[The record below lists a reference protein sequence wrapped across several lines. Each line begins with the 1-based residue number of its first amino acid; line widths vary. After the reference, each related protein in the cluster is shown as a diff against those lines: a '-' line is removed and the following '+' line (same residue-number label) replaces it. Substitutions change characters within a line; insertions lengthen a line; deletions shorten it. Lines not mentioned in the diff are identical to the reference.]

1 MIRLK
6 EGLNRYKFIFEAV
19 KLLRKSKMMENQV
32 RKYEDGY
39 RIMPDSAKDMKGW
52 EKASLAT
59 FSGEGWQEF
68 VISFAAGQ
76 FGCR

>member
-1 MIRLK
+1 
-6 EGLNRYKFIFEAV
+6 
-19 KLLRKSKMMENQV
+19 
-32 RKYEDGY
+32 
-39 RIMPDSAKDMKGW
+39 MPDSAKDMKGW